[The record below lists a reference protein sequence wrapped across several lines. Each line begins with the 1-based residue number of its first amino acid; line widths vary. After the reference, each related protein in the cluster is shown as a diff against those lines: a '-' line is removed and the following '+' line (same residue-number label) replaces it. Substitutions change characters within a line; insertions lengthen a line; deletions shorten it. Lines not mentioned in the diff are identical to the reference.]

1 MQPLLSWVYLKM
13 TYALKSGSLLV
24 LGVPYTPF
32 VGFLPEFLW
41 VPRKLGH
48 AVPLAI
54 PPALAGVGVGA
65 PFAAWHQCLHVWHPW
80 LPRPPQGNASPTG
93 SCFVYQTWLNHLLW
107 CFSARNDLAEIM
119 NNSGTIPDS
128 PPRIV
133 HCSLIHQGLVHWITG
148 LANVW
153 SWSCDP
159 MFCPLIP
166 DPHVCWLTVSAISHY
181 IPWYPHQ
188 WSLKNSSPW
197 WWKFGESLTFSLF

>member
-65 PFAAWHQCLHVWHPW
+65 PFAAWHQCLHVWHPC
-80 LPRPPQGNASPTG
+80 LPRPPQGNVSPTG
-93 SCFVYQTWLNHLLW
+93 SCIVYQTWLNHLLW
-107 CFSARNDLAEIM
+107 CFSARN
-119 NNSGTIPDS
+119 
-128 PPRIV
+128 
-133 HCSLIHQGLVHWITG
+133 HCSLIHQGLLPRRITG

-159 MFCPLIP
+159 MFCPLTL
-166 DPHVCWLTVSAISHY
+166 W
-181 IPWYPHQ
+181 
-188 WSLKNSSPW
+188 
-197 WWKFGESLTFSLF
+197 